1 MMVMVGYP
9 DFLLKPEAVDKEY
22 EVGLSLALP
31 CPTKGGFG
39 PLVKTPGVAHHP
51 DRGGDTALS

>member
-22 EVGLSLALP
+22 EVGLPPGLLLPGLTRWASPGLWPLALAP
-31 CPTKGGFG
+31 PQACC
-39 PLVKTPGVAHHP
+39 
-51 DRGGDTALS
+51 